1 MRNQKLLLFFLCLK
15 LYTLSA
21 QQLYPIQDTAFLRF
35 LKDKYPACVVHD
47 SLDKAQAHLVTG
59 FFTINNPIWAEPQ
72 YLPKSIDGLQFF
84 DRINYCQILY
94 CPLLF
99 FPHLVSDSIQ
109 ALDIHA
115 SKLRIMSALDS
126 LPNLMRLQIDNSLL
140 RSLPSL
146 DRLPKLIHLYVGSSP
161 IDSLPALDS
170 LSHLHF
176 LFTNYL
182 GRDCYY
188 DSCPRVSLFHKLPSL
203 RHNKELLIWQCF
215 SSYLDTLE
223 EMDSFPYL
231 VYVGFFY
238 NKIRHFPTMYAPRLV
253 DVFLPGNQ
261 ISDIPDFSGAPGINQ
276 LILADNYIP
285 AFPILSPLDT
295 ILNIDLSG
303 NEIRYI
309 PPYLPPRYHDSLM
322 QIDFSRN
329 RLDFGD
335 AYHLLTYNDRL
346 YVNPSRKNFLD
357 AGTFDTVGYLFTNQ
371 KPFGYRDT
379 VTVLTYGDTVLTIAA
394 QQYADSYQWYK
405 DSVPIAGAT
414 DTALHIYVATPA
426 DAGSYTCH
434 SIGQYFNTHGFRF
447 NYGITE
453 FGSEPQLLRVD
464 PRQSITNNL
473 ATLYPSLSDGHL
485 TLKYALHTPQAVY
498 VKVYSI
504 TGALVSSL
512 TIPERAHGQYYE
524 PIYLDEL
531 AAGAYF
537 ARVDYSGGYNKT
549 VRLVIVK

>member
-1 MRNQKLLLFFLCLK
+1 MKYLCCLWLLLCF
-15 LYTLSA
+15 YTLSA
-21 QQLYPIQDTAFLRF
+21 QQLYPIQDTAFLRY
-35 LKDKYPACVVHD
+35 LKDRYPACIVQD
-47 SLDKAQAHLVTG
+47 SLDKAEAHRVTG
-59 FFTINNPIWAEPQ
+59 FFSINPPGIVDAP
-72 YLPKSIDGLQFF
+72 YKPKNIDGLQFF

-99 FPHLVSDSIQ
+99 FPHLVSDSIK
-109 ALDIHA
+109 ALDIA
-115 SKLRIMSALDS
+115 NSKFLAMPALDS

-176 LFTNYL
+176 LTIKYV
-182 GRDCYY
+182 GRPCY
-188 DSCPRVSLFHKLPSL
+188 DDTCRPTSAFHKFPSL
-203 RHNKELLIWQCF
+203 RHNKELLILDCVLTF
-215 SSYLDTLE
+215 LDTLE

-231 VYVGFFY
+231 VELSLDN
-238 NKIRHFPTMYAPRLV
+238 NKIRHFPTMYAPRLL
-253 DVFLPGNQ
+253 DVLLQGNQ
-261 ISDIPDFSGAPGINQ
+261 ISNIPDFSGAPGINE
-276 LILADNYIP
+276 LILADNHLP

-335 AYHLLTYNDRL
+335 AYYLLTYNDRL

-405 DSVPIAGAT
+405 DSVPVAGAT

-426 DAGSYTCH
+426 EAGSYTCH

-464 PRQSITNNL
+464 PRIASTQL
-473 ATLYPSLSDGHL
+473 ASLYPSLSDGHL
-485 TLKYALHTPQAVY
+485 TLKYALPTPQAVY